1 MLSIIKLRILRLKDD
16 VAVFVLMTAMA
27 LGLTAVFGMSFN
39 GYRPGVLI
47 VDEEGSSYSQN
58 LIREISKNNSY
69 NFVET
74 DIDDAAKKVEE
85 GKVIVAIIIKN
96 GFGEQIL
103 NGKNISVQFMK
114 IKDDALIL
122 SLQQD
127 VSRIILKMS
136 GGFRIADITANY
148 IQSLKPE
155 SDLGNLKRDAYENVM
170 NSWKFKNPIEVNT
183 TIFNSSSGSGYD
195 GMMHSMIGF
204 TIFFSMYTMVFSIST
219 ILSDKQYKT
228 WQRMIMSPVSKSSIL
243 GGTMVVSY
251 FTGAIQLL
259 VLIAGGKLL
268 FDIDWGNS
276 TAGIIMVSAAFVFAV
291 TCLGLM
297 LSNVVKTQAQLG
309 SLAPVILTSTSMLGG
324 CMWPLEIVNNKI
336 LLFLAELTP
345 QKWAMQGLE
354 NIASKGMS
362 FEAAI
367 LPTLVLLGMGAIYFS
382 FGVWGL
388 YGKNSY

>member
-1 MLSIIKLRILRLKDD
+1 MLSIIKLKILRLKDD
-16 VAVFVLMTAMA
+16 FAVFILMTAMA
-27 LGLTAVFGMSFN
+27 LGLTAIFGMSFN
-39 GYRPGVLI
+39 QYRPTVLI
-47 VDEEGSSYSQN
+47 VNEDKSSYSEN
-58 LIREISKNNSY
+58 LINELSKNNSY
-69 NFVET
+69 NFDET

-85 GKVIVAIIIKN
+85 GKVIVAIIIKE
-96 GFGEQIL
+96 GFQDEII
-103 NGKNISVQFMK
+103 NSKNISIQFMK
-114 IKDDALIL
+114 IKDDTLIL
-122 SLQQD
+122 SLQED

-136 GGFRIADITANY
+136 GGIRIADITGNY
-148 IQSLKPE
+148 IHSLKPE
-155 SDLGNLKRDAYENVM
+155 SNLENLKKSAYENVM
-170 NSWKFKNPIEVNT
+170 NSWKYKTPMEVKT
-183 TIFNSSSGSGYD
+183 TIFKSASGSGYD

-204 TIFFSMYTMVFSIST
+204 TLFFSTYTMVFSIST

-228 WQRMIMSPVSKSSIL
+228 WHRMIISPVSRSSVL

-251 FTGAIQLL
+251 FTGVVQLA
-259 VLIAGGKLL
+259 VLIIGGKFL
-268 FDIDWGNS
+268 FNIDWGNS

-309 SLAPVILTSTSMLGG
+309 SIAPVILTSTSMIGG
-324 CMWPLEIVNNKI
+324 CMWPLDIVNNKI

-362 FEAAI
+362 FEASI
-367 LPTLVLLGMGAIYFS
+367 LPTIVLLFMGVIYFS

-388 YGKNSY
+388 YEKN

>member
-1 MLSIIKLRILRLKDD
+1 MISIIKLRILRLKDD
-16 VAVFVLMTAMA
+16 FAVFILMTAMA
-27 LGLTAVFGMSFN
+27 LGLTAIFGMSFN
-39 GYRPGVLI
+39 QYKPTVLI
-47 VDEEGSSYSQN
+47 VNEDKSSYSEN
-58 LIREISKNNSY
+58 LIDELRKNNSY
-69 NFVET
+69 NFDET

-85 GKVIVAIIIKN
+85 GKVIVAIIIKD
-96 GFGEQIL
+96 GFQDQII
-103 NGKNISVQFMK
+103 NDKNISIQFMK
-114 IKDDALIL
+114 IKDDTLIL
-122 SLQQD
+122 SLQED
-127 VSRIILKMS
+127 VSRIILKMT
-136 GGFRIADITANY
+136 GGIRIVDITGNY
-148 IQSLKPE
+148 VHSLKPE
-155 SDLGNLKRDAYENVM
+155 SDLENLKQSAYENVM
-170 NSWKFKNPIEVNT
+170 NSWKYKTPMEVKT
-183 TIFNSSSGSGYD
+183 TIFKSDSGSGYD

-228 WQRMIMSPVSKSSIL
+228 WQRMIISPVSKSSIL

-251 FTGAIQLL
+251 FTGAVQLA
-259 VLIAGGKLL
+259 VLIIGGKFL

-309 SLAPVILTSTSMLGG
+309 SIAPVILTSTSMLGG
-324 CMWPLEIVNNKI
+324 CMWPLDIVNNKI

-367 LPTLVLLGMGAIYFS
+367 LPTTVLLFMGVIYFS

-388 YGKNSY
+388 YKEN